1 MVQYRAKDV
10 VKWLNIFTS
19 KGGVYKTY
27 SPITKLTVKILDYK
41 KDFNISFGSYRQAIY
56 QTNPRNMT
64 MTRTLGVIYLQALD
78 MLQGGFEVMNLLT
91 LKVTYH
97 CKVILIQITQKLS
110 MELRIFPKKR
120 VLNPC

>member
-97 CKVILIQITQKLS
+97 
-110 MELRIFPKKR
+110 
-120 VLNPC
+120 